1 MVNIAKM
8 GRRGTNELCLP
19 GAALG
24 RFDRLLQIGPRAER
38 GPAFFFSKGDNLGHL
53 DPLAAGPRR
62 DLADAITC
70 VHSASQRPAVKPV
83 VTRLINNVSFPP
95 KHQRKTWYV
104 LASNVFITSYI
115 HRALGASECH
125 TFKYSVYGIS
135 LRVCFALLVFLV
147 QKFKRKPS

>member
-1 MVNIAKM
+1 MSEIEDVSGNGNISVL
-8 GRRGTNELCLP
+8 TELKQA

-24 RFDRLLQIGPRAER
+24 RFDRLLQIGPRI
-38 GPAFFFSKGDNLGHL
+38 FFSKGDNLGHL

-95 KHQRKTWYV
+95 KHQSKTWYV

-147 QKFKRKPS
+147 QKFKRNPS